1 MRLYLDFSH
10 SHPEVC
16 MRRSH
21 FVRTLTALVAV
32 SIASRA
38 SLAQAADPLGD
49 VRSQWKVQ
57 IVNITKAAEELTDAE
72 YAYKPVKTVRSF
84 GELVGHVAGTQDMV
98 CAAVLGEKQPAEDA
112 IEKSAKTKAA
122 LVAALKASTAH
133 CEKAY
138 AIPAAQIG
146 AMIDM
151 FGDKST
157 KFGALALNAVHDGE
171 HYGNIVTYM
180 RMQGKVPPSSK
191 K

>member
-1 MRLYLDFSH
+1 M
-10 SHPEVC
+10 V
-16 MRRSH
+16 
-21 FVRTLTALVAV
+21 ALSLV
-32 SIASRA
+32 SRA
-38 SLAQAADPLGD
+38 SSAQTADPLAD
-49 VRSQWKVQ
+49 VRSQWKSQ
-57 IVNITKAAEELTDAE
+57 IVNITKAADELTDAE

-84 GELVGHVAGTQDMV
+84 GELVGHVAGTQDMI

-133 CEKAY
+133 SDKAY
-138 AIPAAQIG
+138 AIPAAQMG
-146 AMIDM
+146 VMIDM

>member
-1 MRLYLDFSH
+1 MHRSRVGSRLLSRV
-10 SHPEVC
+10 SP
-16 MRRSH
+16 RIAG
-21 FVRTLTALVAV
+21 TLLALLAV
-32 SIASRA
+32 STVSRA
-38 SLAQAADPLGD
+38 AIAQAVDPLAE
-49 VRSQWKVQ
+49 VRGQWKVQ
-57 IVNITKAAEELTDAE
+57 IVNITKAADELTEAE

-84 GELVGHVAGTQDMV
+84 GELVGHVAGTQHMI

-112 IEKSAKTKAA
+112 VEKSAKTKAA
-122 LVAALKASTAH
+122 LVAALKASNEH
-133 CEKAY
+133 CDKAY
-138 AIPAAQIG
+138 AIPAAQLG
-146 AMIDM
+146 ATIDM

>member
-1 MRLYLDFSH
+1 MRAL
-10 SHPEVC
+10 
-16 MRRSH
+16 R
-21 FVRTLTALVAV
+21 FVYTATAMVALSLVSRV
-32 SIASRA
+32 SS
-38 SLAQAADPLGD
+38 AQTADPLAD
-49 VRSQWKVQ
+49 VRIQWKSQ

-84 GELVGHVAGTQDMV
+84 GELVGHVAGTQDMI

-133 CEKAY
+133 CDKAY
-138 AIPAAQIG
+138 AIPASQLG